1 MEYGNV
7 APTDFGRL
15 LGMYVV
21 VFFVVAQ
28 LANFF
33 VFEMRPN
40 SAILVGGA
48 LINAGGLVIT
58 LWKS

>member
-1 MEYGNV
+1 
-7 APTDFGRL
+7 
-15 LGMYVV
+15 MYVV

-28 LANFF
+28 LANLF
-33 VFEMRPN
+33 VFGMRPD

-48 LINAGGLVIT
+48 LIIAGGLVIT

>member
-7 APTDFGRL
+7 APTDLGRL
-15 LGMYVV
+15 LGMCVV

-28 LANFF
+28 LANLF

-48 LINAGGLVIT
+48 LINAGGL
-58 LWKS
+58 